1 MHAPI
6 GRFGKSGDRSAVG
19 LLALLAVAACAG
31 SRPAPQPF
39 PVPAMA
45 DGPLEIRVVYPPPQ
59 SRGMAIRNG
68 ATVTAASSYT
78 MPAVDSVFLFGSVGR
93 GDASLTV
100 NGRPV
105 DVYPTG
111 AWLAWLPRPEG
122 EGEGEGEGVTAHFHL
137 TAWTD
142 SDTVRGTF
150 TTAVA
155 PTFSPPPETAWID
168 PTAFAPAGELWV
180 RPGEGYQLSVRAS
193 AGAVVRAILGDGDT
207 LNFQQASP
215 RSSGA
220 GSQVVG
226 AIHAEELARRE
237 GRRYVAWHVGS
248 FGPDPG
254 HVMSPTWRPL
264 ADDSSW
270 VTLEVIRQADT
281 ARSRWPLRVGIVDS
295 ARPPLALVADDTAG
309 TGATDRVL
317 AGRPVPFGTY
327 HWFFPNGTVIPVSG
341 RSNAQ
346 VRLQLSRQSVAWVD
360 ASDVLPVRPGTPLPR
375 AVAGSMR
382 LVSDSGSVTLRVPL
396 SRRVPFRVDET
407 ERSLILRLYGSAA
420 DMDWIRYGGAGP
432 FVRLVSFH
440 QTAEDEVEIRIDLD
454 QPVWGYR
461 TRWSGNALLLQ
472 IRRPPAIEQGQGR
485 GDGRVWPFRG
495 RRIAIDA
502 GHPPAG
508 SLGPTGIT
516 EAEVTLAV
524 SRKLRSLLEER
535 GADVVM
541 IRDSELALGLVE
553 RSEIAE
559 RSGAELLV
567 SIHANAL
574 ADGANPFASSGTT
587 VFYYHPR
594 SVGLA
599 RGINDALVRQL
610 GFRDLGVARGDLHLA
625 RPTWMPAV
633 LVEGLFM
640 MIPEHEAVLLS
651 EEGQWRYAH
660 GVLEGIGSFLEERA
674 GGGGR

>member
-6 GRFGKSGDRSAVG
+6 GRFGKSEDRSAVG
-19 LLALLAVAACAG
+19 LLSLLAVAACAG

-59 SRGMAIRNG
+59 SRGTAVRNG

-111 AWLAWLPRPEG
+111 AWLAWLPRP

-180 RPGEGYQLSVRAS
+180 RPGEGYQLSVWAS
-193 AGAVVRAILGDGDT
+193 AGAMVRAILEDGDT

-215 RSSGA
+215 RSSRA
-220 GSQVVG
+220 GSQVAGVTPT
-226 AIHAEELARRE
+226 EEPVRRE
-237 GRRYVAWHVGS
+237 GSRYVAWHVGS

-254 HVMSPTWRPL
+254 HVMSPNGRPL
-264 ADDSSW
+264 PDDSSW

-281 ARSRWPLRVGIVDS
+281 ARSRWPLRVGIVDR
-295 ARPPLALVADDTAG
+295 ARPPLALVDDDTAG

-440 QTAEDEVEIRIDLD
+440 QPAEDEVEIRIDLD

-472 IRRPPAIEQGQGR
+472 IRRPPAIEQGQGQ
-485 GDGRVWPFRG
+485 PFRG

-541 IRDSELALGLVE
+541 IRDSESGLGLVE

-567 SIHANAL
+567 SIHANAM

>member
-1 MHAPI
+1 
-6 GRFGKSGDRSAVG
+6 
-19 LLALLAVAACAG
+19 
-31 SRPAPQPF
+31 
-39 PVPAMA
+39 MA

-59 SRGMAIRNG
+59 SRGMAVRNG
-68 ATVTAASSYT
+68 ATLTAASSYT

-122 EGEGEGEGVTAHFHL
+122 ATAHFHL

-142 SDTVRGTF
+142 SDTARGTF
-150 TTAVA
+150 TTPVA
-155 PTFSPPPETAWID
+155 QPFSPPLEAVWID

-180 RPGEGYQLSVRAS
+180 RPGEGYQLSTRAS

-215 RSSGA
+215 RSSRA
-220 GSQVVG
+220 GSQVAG
-226 AIHAEELARRE
+226 ATPTEEPVRRE
-237 GRRYVAWHVGS
+237 GSRYVAWHVGS
-248 FGPDPG
+248 LGPDPG
-254 HVMSPTWRPL
+254 HVMSPNGRSL

-407 ERSLILRLYGSAA
+407 ERSLILRLYNSAA
-420 DMDWIRYGGAGP
+420 DMDWIRYGGAGR
-432 FVRLVSFH
+432 FVRLVSFR
-440 QTAEDEVEIRIDLD
+440 QPAEDEVEIRIDLD

-472 IRRPPAIEQGQGR
+472 IRRPPAIEQGRAR
-485 GDGRVWPFRG
+485 GWPFRG
-495 RRIAIDA
+495 RRIA
-502 GHPPAG
+502 
-508 SLGPTGIT
+508 
-516 EAEVTLAV
+516 
-524 SRKLRSLLEER
+524 
-535 GADVVM
+535 
-541 IRDSELALGLVE
+541 
-553 RSEIAE
+553 
-559 RSGAELLV
+559 
-567 SIHANAL
+567 
-574 ADGANPFASSGTT
+574 
-587 VFYYHPR
+587 
-594 SVGLA
+594 
-599 RGINDALVRQL
+599 
-610 GFRDLGVARGDLHLA
+610 
-625 RPTWMPAV
+625 
-633 LVEGLFM
+633 
-640 MIPEHEAVLLS
+640 
-651 EEGQWRYAH
+651 
-660 GVLEGIGSFLEERA
+660 
-674 GGGGR
+674 

>member
-1 MHAPI
+1 
-6 GRFGKSGDRSAVG
+6 
-19 LLALLAVAACAG
+19 
-31 SRPAPQPF
+31 
-39 PVPAMA
+39 
-45 DGPLEIRVVYPPPQ
+45 
-59 SRGMAIRNG
+59 
-68 ATVTAASSYT
+68 
-78 MPAVDSVFLFGSVGR
+78 
-93 GDASLTV
+93 
-100 NGRPV
+100 
-105 DVYPTG
+105 
-111 AWLAWLPRPEG
+111 
-122 EGEGEGEGVTAHFHL
+122 
-137 TAWTD
+137 
-142 SDTVRGTF
+142 
-150 TTAVA
+150 
-155 PTFSPPPETAWID
+155 
-168 PTAFAPAGELWV
+168 V
-180 RPGEGYQLSVRAS
+180 RPGEGYQRSVRAS

-215 RSSGA
+215 RSSRA

-226 AIHAEELARRE
+226 ATPTEEPVRRE
-237 GRRYVAWHVGS
+237 GSRYVAWHVGS

-440 QTAEDEVEIRIDLD
+440 QPAEDEVEIRIDLD

-472 IRRPPAIEQGQGR
+472 IRRPPAIEQGQGQ
-485 GDGRVWPFRG
+485 PFRG

-508 SLGPTGIT
+508 SLGPRGIT

-541 IRDSELALGLVE
+541 IRDSELGLGLVE

-567 SIHANAL
+567 SIHANAM

>member
-1 MHAPI
+1 MYAPI
-6 GRFGKSGDRSAVG
+6 GRFGKSEDRSAVG
-19 LLALLAVAACAG
+19 LLTLLAVAACAG
-31 SRPAPQPF
+31 SRPAPLPC
-39 PVPAMA
+39 PVPATA
-45 DGPLEIRVVYPPPQ
+45 DGPLQIRVVYPPPQ
-59 SRGMAIRNG
+59 LRGMAVRNG
-68 ATVTAASSYT
+68 ATFTADSSYT

-93 GDASLTV
+93 GDTSLTV

-122 EGEGEGEGVTAHFHL
+122 ATAHFHL

-142 SDTVRGTF
+142 SDTARGTF
-150 TTAVA
+150 TTTVVQ
-155 PTFSPPPETAWID
+155 PFSPPPETVWID
-168 PTAFAPAGELWV
+168 PTAFSPAGELWV
-180 RPGEGYQLSVRAS
+180 RQGEGYRLSARAS

-215 RSSGA
+215 RSSRA
-220 GSQVVG
+220 GSHVAG
-226 AIHAEELARRE
+226 ATHTGELARQE
-237 GRRYVAWHVGS
+237 GSRYVAWHVGS

-270 VTLEVIRQADT
+270 VTLEVIRQGDT

-407 ERSLILRLYGSAA
+407 ERSLVLRLYSSAA

-440 QTAEDEVEIRIDLD
+440 QAAEDEVEIHIDLD

-472 IRRPPAIEQGQGR
+472 IRRRPAIEQGRGR
-485 GDGRVWPFRG
+485 PFRG

-508 SLGPTGIT
+508 SLGPMGIT

-541 IRDSELALGLVE
+541 IRDSESGLGLIE
-553 RSEIAE
+553 RTEIAE
-559 RSGAELLV
+559 RSDAELLV

-574 ADGANPFASSGTT
+574 ADGANPFANSGTT
-587 VFYYHPR
+587 VFYDHPR

-599 RGINDALVRQL
+599 LGINDALVRQL

-640 MIPEHEAVLLS
+640 MIPEHEAVLFS

-674 GGGGR
+674 GGAGR

>member
-1 MHAPI
+1 
-6 GRFGKSGDRSAVG
+6 
-19 LLALLAVAACAG
+19 
-31 SRPAPQPF
+31 
-39 PVPAMA
+39 MA

-59 SRGMAIRNG
+59 LRGMAVRNG
-68 ATVTAASSYT
+68 ATFTAASSYT

-100 NGRPV
+100 NGLPV

-122 EGEGEGEGVTAHFHL
+122 VGATAHFQL

-142 SDTVRGTF
+142 SDTARGTF

-155 PTFSPPPETAWID
+155 QPFSPPPETVWID

-180 RPGEGYQLSVRAS
+180 RPGEGYRLSARVS

-207 LNFQQASP
+207 LHFQPASP
-215 RSSGA
+215 RSSRA
-220 GSQVVG
+220 GSQLSG
-226 AIHAEELARRE
+226 AGAGAGATPTEELARQE
-237 GRRYVAWHVGS
+237 GSRYVAWHVGS

-254 HVMSPTWRPL
+254 PVMSPTRRPL

-281 ARSRWPLRVGIVDS
+281 ARSRWPLRVGIVDG

-407 ERSLILRLYGSAA
+407 ERSLILRLYSSAA
-420 DMDWIRYGGAGP
+420 DMDWIRYGRAGP

-440 QTAEDEVEIRIDLD
+440 QPAEDEVEIRIDLD

-472 IRRPPAIEQGQGR
+472 IRRPPAIERGR
-485 GDGRVWPFRG
+485 GRGRPFRG

-508 SLGPTGIT
+508 SRGPTGIT

-541 IRDSELALGLVE
+541 IRDSESGLGLIE
-553 RSEIAE
+553 RTEIAE
-559 RSGAELLV
+559 RSDAELLV

-651 EEGQWRYAH
+651 EEGQWRYAY

-674 GGGGR
+674 GGAGR

>member
-1 MHAPI
+1 
-6 GRFGKSGDRSAVG
+6 
-19 LLALLAVAACAG
+19 
-31 SRPAPQPF
+31 
-39 PVPAMA
+39 MA

-59 SRGMAIRNG
+59 LRGMAVRNG
-68 ATVTAASSYT
+68 ATFTAASSYT

-100 NGRPV
+100 NGWPV

-122 EGEGEGEGVTAHFHL
+122 AGPTAHFHL

-142 SDTVRGTF
+142 SDTARGTF

-155 PTFSPPPETAWID
+155 QPFSPPPETVWID

-180 RPGEGYQLSVRAS
+180 RPGEGYRLSARAS

-207 LNFQQASP
+207 LHFQPASP
-215 RSSGA
+215 RSSRAGNQEAGA
-220 GSQVVG
+220 GAG
-226 AIHAEELARRE
+226 AGATPTAEVARQE
-237 GRRYVAWHVGS
+237 ASRYVAWHVGS

-264 ADDSSW
+264 ADDSGW

-281 ARSRWPLRVGIVDS
+281 ARSRWPLRVGIVDG

-360 ASDVLPVRPGTPLPR
+360 ASDVLPIRPGTPLPR

-407 ERSLILRLYGSAA
+407 ERSLILRLYSSAA
-420 DMDWIRYGGAGP
+420 DMDWIRYGGAGAGP

-440 QTAEDEVEIRIDLD
+440 QPAEDEVEIRIDLD

-461 TRWSGNALLLQ
+461 TRWSGNALLLE
-472 IRRPPAIEQGQGR
+472 IRRPPAIEQGQR
-485 GDGRVWPFRG
+485 PFRG

-541 IRDSELALGLVE
+541 IRDSESGLGLIE
-553 RSEIAE
+553 RVEIAE
-559 RSGAELLV
+559 RSDAELLV

-594 SVGLA
+594 SIGLA

-640 MIPEHEAVLLS
+640 MIPEQEAVLVS

-674 GGGGR
+674 GGAGR